1 MTLADTTTIDGMFWL
16 TSGQGSRLGY
26 ERLRLL
32 EEIAASGSINQAAL
46 NVGLSY
52 KAAWD
57 AVNAINNLADKPLVV
72 RQPGGHHG
80 GGTLITAAGM
90 EFIETFRQ
98 IETEWRKLVEFVD
111 RHMRDTTTFHQLMQ
125 RFSMRTSARNQL
137 QGQIMEIKR
146 GIVDAQVT
154 LALNERDRL
163 VAVITNDSVD
173 ALGLAEGGHA
183 YALIKASFVILTTAD
198 DGFRTSARNRLAGTV
213 AVIRSGP
220 VNSEV
225 ILDLDGGKAI
235 TAVITH
241 ESVLALDLSVGA
253 RAAAL
258 IKAPHV
264 ILGVA

>member
-1 MTLADTTTIDGMFWL
+1 
-16 TSGQGSRLGY
+16 
-26 ERLRLL
+26 
-32 EEIAASGSINQAAL
+32 
-46 NVGLSY
+46 
-52 KAAWD
+52 
-57 AVNAINNLADKPLVV
+57 
-72 RQPGGHHG
+72 
-80 GGTLITAAGM
+80 
-90 EFIETFRQ
+90 
-98 IETEWRKLVEFVD
+98 
-111 RHMRDTTTFHQLMQ
+111 
-125 RFSMRTSARNQL
+125 MRTNARNQL